1 MTRVLVYADGLNL
14 YHGLRDKGW
23 RRYYWLDVR
32 RLAQRLL
39 LPDQTLVAVRYF
51 TARVSAEPADPLKPH
66 RQSAYLDALATL
78 PDLTIHYGHFMS
90 RERRCP
96 QCGAVWRSYEEK
108 MTDVNIAV
116 EMLGDAADD
125 AFDTAILISADS
137 DLVGPVRA
145 VRERYGKRVVVAFP
159 PARRSRVL
167 RQAAMATTS
176 IGRDDLRDSQ
186 LPDRVRVAD
195 GRVVERPRLWR

>member
-1 MTRVLVYADGLNL
+1 MTRAAVYIDGLNL

-32 RLAQRLL
+32 RLAERLL
-39 LPDQTLVAVRYF
+39 TDGQTLARVRYF
-51 TARVSAEPADPLKPH
+51 TARVSAEPGDPDKPR
-66 RQSAYLDALATL
+66 RQNAWLEALAAL
-78 PDLTIHYGHFMS
+78 PDLSIHYGYFMP

-96 QCGAVWRSYEEK
+96 ECGTVRRSYEEK

-125 AFDTAILISADS
+125 AFDTAILVSADG

-145 VRERYGKRVVVAFP
+145 VRERHGKRVVVAFP
-159 PARRSRVL
+159 PGRESRHLRREAD
-167 RQAAMATTS
+167 AALT
-176 IGRDDLRDSQ
+176 IGRAITRRSQ

-195 GRVVERPRLWR
+195 GRTVERPERWR